1 MLHSGVKGGRR
12 QVYSKIRKKAEKN
25 PKKNFFAQ
33 IFNEEKFIKNSI
45 DAQHALPK

>member
-12 QVYSKIRKKAEKN
+12 QVFKDKKRNRKKTL
-25 PKKNFFAQ
+25 KKFFAQ

-45 DAQHALPK
+45 DAQPALPK